1 MSAVMAVMQGVMTFA
16 QGNQQASQMKAQA
29 QQAEYQAQAERANAQ
44 IAERNREVAGANA
57 AEELRGARNRKDL
70 VAGQNTAALA
80 SAGLESDSGLGA
92 ALDRANI
99 GSFEQQTEKIRQNLF
114 TSDLDLRQEVA
125 NRNQAAAAA
134 DATAKNLRSAAK
146 NAKRM
151 AMLGGVLTTASGLL
165 GGGGKASKGASSG
178 GAQSYGLG
186 PNGYQWGA
194 NNHIGFQTVSKN
206 YKTVYGNSF

>member
-80 SAGLESDSGLGA
+80 SAAVSY
-92 ALDRANI
+92 
-99 GSFEQQTEKIRQNLF
+99 TH
-114 TSDLDLRQEVA
+114 
-125 NRNQAAAAA
+125 
-134 DATAKNLRSAAK
+134 
-146 NAKRM
+146 
-151 AMLGGVLTTASGLL
+151 LTLPTILL
-165 GGGGKASKGASSG
+165 
-178 GAQSYGLG
+178 
-186 PNGYQWGA
+186 
-194 NNHIGFQTVSKN
+194 V
-206 YKTVYGNSF
+206 